1 MWAIS
6 FLLSLLENN
15 TENEEKPDPEWA
27 RYVSYALKTVTEK
40 DLSEEEAVKVLK
52 KGLSAAIF
60 AIKPGSEAEK
70 DMLEI
75 MLFIYRHKECDEILK
90 AMFLK
95 QITHGDID
103 KNADSYQKAAEILD
117 DFLFY

>member
-1 MWAIS
+1 MV
-6 FLLSLLENN
+6 EGN
-15 TENEEKPDPEWA
+15 
-27 RYVSYALKTVTEK
+27 
-40 DLSEEEAVKVLK
+40 LSEDEAVKVLK
-52 KGLSAAIF
+52 KGLVAAIF
-60 AIKPGSEAEK
+60 SIRPETEADR

-95 QITHGDID
+95 QIMHGDID
-103 KNADSYQKAAEILD
+103 KNTDSYQKAAEILD

>member
-1 MWAIS
+1 
-6 FLLSLLENN
+6 
-15 TENEEKPDPEWA
+15 
-27 RYVSYALKTVTEK
+27 
-40 DLSEEEAVKVLK
+40 
-52 KGLSAAIF
+52 
-60 AIKPGSEAEK
+60 
-70 DMLEI
+70 

-95 QITHGDID
+95 QINHGDID